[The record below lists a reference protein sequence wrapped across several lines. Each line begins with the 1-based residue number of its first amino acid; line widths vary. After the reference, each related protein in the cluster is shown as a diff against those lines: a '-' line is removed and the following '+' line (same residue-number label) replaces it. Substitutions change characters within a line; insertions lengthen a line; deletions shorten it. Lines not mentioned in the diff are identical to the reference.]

1 MQNEEDII
9 KLPIVSQALEKQ
21 LYFFFGVASF
31 LLSFTILRQMGF
43 GRSVELVFFA
53 LLFIIFISIALRR
66 ELLVNWAILP
76 LGYIV
81 CFLTPLTLL
90 NVYDNF
96 YGSNLQ
102 TLVALYLATICGY
115 ITSHLSFEKLQVLAY
130 GIGSAGLVIAWWTV
144 TNISDF
150 DSLIRVSLLSENPN
164 QLALYSITGIMVVNL
179 LIENTIA
186 RLVLSLGLL
195 ICGVVAFS
203 DAFFLALLLGLAV
216 YFLAQSVLSMKF
228 LIFGVPILLISAL
241 ITTILVTSFVDFN
254 LMSVILD
261 FWREADQ
268 GNTRT
273 NLYKNG
279 FIAFTYS
286 PFVGHGAGAFS
297 GVQLPFSAFE
307 AHNTPIDFGT
317 MGGIFLVLIFY
328 APFLLSFFKFLHLD
342 PIKSAVILAF
352 IAFTMFHFIGR
363 HPLVWIGWAICL
375 KFSIDRVD
383 IPSHKLLS

>member
-1 MQNEEDII
+1 M
-9 KLPIVSQALEKQ
+9 SQALEKQ

-130 GIGSAGLVIAWWTV
+130 GIGSAGLVIALWTV

-150 DSLIRVSLLSENPN
+150 DSLIRVSLFSENPN

-195 ICGVVAFS
+195 ICGS
-203 DAFFLALLLGLAV
+203 SGFL
-216 YFLAQSVLSMKF
+216 
-228 LIFGVPILLISAL
+228 
-241 ITTILVTSFVDFN
+241 
-254 LMSVILD
+254 
-261 FWREADQ
+261 
-268 GNTRT
+268 
-273 NLYKNG
+273 
-279 FIAFTYS
+279 
-286 PFVGHGAGAFS
+286 
-297 GVQLPFSAFE
+297 
-307 AHNTPIDFGT
+307 
-317 MGGIFLVLIFY
+317 
-328 APFLLSFFKFLHLD
+328 
-342 PIKSAVILAF
+342 
-352 IAFTMFHFIGR
+352 
-363 HPLVWIGWAICL
+363 
-375 KFSIDRVD
+375 
-383 IPSHKLLS
+383 